1 VPDRKRTHYCFVMFL
16 MMLIIPN
23 FIFGISFTAA
33 GHLINF
39 LIYDFLYFLFY
50 QVEKNLMGWRDDE

>member
-1 VPDRKRTHYCFVMFL
+1 MFL

-50 QVEKNLMGWRDDE
+50 QVEKNLMGRRDDE